1 MAFVYKYVDHEG
13 TPVYIGIVKGDFY
26 TNLDSRI
33 GQHFSQDSWRDE
45 QPNCKIFY
53 IEGLTGADA
62 DAIETILCAKYHP
75 KHNGA
80 KMNWGPTELGVLE
93 DFFTWHEYTKLS
105 RPKPFTLEVVPQRWQ
120 KRCSYCGIARD
131 PLYFCDILYLGDNR
145 KIHTRN
151 LVCDKCRPWVEKLLG
166 VSILTQKVFDVKE
179 E

>member
-93 DFFTWHEYTKLS
+93 DF
-105 RPKPFTLEVVPQRWQ
+105 
-120 KRCSYCGIARD
+120 
-131 PLYFCDILYLGDNR
+131 
-145 KIHTRN
+145 
-151 LVCDKCRPWVEKLLG
+151 LLG
-166 VSILTQKVFDVKE
+166 MNTPSYQGRNPLPLRSCRNAGKDDAHTVASPEILFISAIFSIWETIGKFTPGTWFVISAGHGSRSCSASLS
-179 E
+179 